1 MKAPH
6 VLPGSRRY
14 SAGAGRI
21 ALFGLGTS
29 LLYGLG
35 LGSGGWAAH
44 LSLQAV
50 RAGREVAVVPWILAF
65 VFMVS
70 GMLAVVYG
78 FFFRPRAVEVSD
90 DEVALVKWDGKGKS
104 LRRDQ
109 VASVKASGSS
119 IVLSGPA
126 GSLRIGRIYEDWQ
139 GMRESL
145 QAWAEPGR
153 RPA

>member
-6 VLPGSRRY
+6 VLPGSRRFA
-14 SAGAGRI
+14 AGSGRI
-21 ALFGLGTS
+21 ALLGLGTA

-50 RAGREVAVVPWILAF
+50 RAGGDVAVLPWLFAF

-78 FFFRPRAVEVSD
+78 FFFRPRAVEVTD
-90 DEVALVKWDGKGKS
+90 EEVALVKWDGKGKS

-109 VASVKASGSS
+109 VAAVDASNSA
-119 IVLSGPA
+119 IVLTGPE
-126 GSLRIGRIYEDWQ
+126 GTLRIGRIFEDWQ
-139 GMRESL
+139 GIRDIL
-145 QAWAEPGR
+145 QAWAPRGPG
-153 RPA
+153 